1 MGVSV
6 GWWALSHLTFVP
18 IEGRTE
24 SHGGRVL
31 VFSERSVSTSARQ
44 LPCSS
49 QAEEAEGKGSPPAA
63 AVATVPAQAP

>member
-1 MGVSV
+1 MAG
-6 GWWALSHLTFVP
+6 GPLSHSTVVP

-24 SHGGRVL
+24 SHRERVL
-31 VFSERSVSTSARQ
+31 VFSERSVTTSARQ
-44 LPCSS
+44 LPCSP